1 MTDPQ
6 HGSTPGDGTTPPQ
19 QPFGYPPP
27 SAPNFGYPPP
37 MPPQYPGHGYPPP
50 PGVYYDPA
58 APYGRD
64 AITGEPLS
72 DKSKVIAGLL
82 QLIGLL
88 GLLGFGRMYLGQV
101 GLGIAQLLVGLACI
115 FVISWLTCGVSLLV
129 PAIWSVVD
137 AVLIFTGNVRDP
149 MGRPLRDGT

>member
-1 MTDPQ
+1 
-6 HGSTPGDGTTPPQ
+6 
-19 QPFGYPPP
+19 
-27 SAPNFGYPPP
+27 
-37 MPPQYPGHGYPPP
+37 MPPQYPGHGYPPQ
-50 PGVYYDPA
+50 PGAYYDPA
-58 APYGRD
+58 APYGRH

-115 FVISWLTCGVSLLV
+115 FVISWLTCGLSLLLIV
-129 PAIWSVVD
+129 GNELHVAIANGESRRDMDRVKRSHVVCPR
-137 AVLIFTGNVRDP
+137 LIARRRISSSIGIK
-149 MGRPLRDGT
+149 